1 MIVFLEITNMVL
13 YFSLITEH
21 FGVKRCQNSFQC
33 RHKPIK
39 LISNLFKQSFSNALN
54 LNDYTI
60 LCKHSDGRK
69 IVMLLSCS
77 T

>member
-1 MIVFLEITNMVL
+1 MIVFEEITNMVL

-39 LISNLFKQSFSNALN
+39 LISNLLN
-54 LNDYTI
+54 NHFQTHLT
-60 LCKHSDGRK
+60 
-69 IVMLLSCS
+69 
-77 T
+77 